1 MEDGVIYTWG
11 GIDALVVLFDG
22 LRLLFDP
29 ATTTFFSGTGGLGL
43 GVATTLAAMI
53 ALIGTMNQY
62 VSTQRL
68 QMQGPL
74 MGLFIYALVA
84 VPTVDRMYIS
94 DVNTGKTLPVY
105 DVPLGL
111 AIVGYGMSL
120 ISFRTS
126 ELMENAFQSVPIEGT
141 AFESTLTGGNGFLS
155 PVKTLYALRASALQ
169 ELDEPLMY
177 NMYSYTK
184 YCLHASADEKLADD
198 AAATNVFK
206 PDEMKRRADPFS
218 YMMDVALIS
227 PDHLNTLAEFMDPT
241 TGDETFQTCQ
251 DVRDVLDG
259 GAGDVG
265 SLDNYL
271 DSSTRFGASRLR
283 ALSTSNEAVTQN
295 CADGGACLDSVSAI
309 TTNYELLG
317 QLLGGVTNARNF
329 HRVRVMRDF
338 NGLVS
343 GAQEID
349 PDSAMLAVANIN
361 ESIQTAQ
368 LQEAIE
374 GETFLNFMMPATN
387 FIIMLFYALFPLAM
401 LIMITKGMGAAQ
413 YLGGYLLIGIWGYSI
428 FPVATAINYITIANT
443 REAVSALLN
452 MDGFTPFAYDM
463 ILDSTANYL
472 AVGSNLLAAAP
483 IVTLAVITGSVFALT
498 SVASS
503 AAAPAGAAGSI
514 AGRSSPQSHGQISE
528 LGLSPYM
535 TDHKGNPN
543 VSPVQTHSFDAA
555 SSITASAAYTNSSS
569 QKIAANDVQTAKEN
583 LAAAKQQTTDS
594 VRQLISRNTAGN
606 ASADETVLANAY
618 QSAGKQVLEQ
628 AGINTT
634 GYSDSEKKA
643 LETAAGYI
651 GTGTVGLGLSGEF
664 GSQTLAKG
672 LSYLTGID
680 MNQGGGSNQPSAQ
693 SRGQVDP
700 SAPPGSSDNPTSSIG
715 NGRQS
720 PGGLGASV
728 RADAGLTG
736 GAVGSTRSIDG
747 TSNETSR
754 SGSNSTKTGKTEDV
768 TTTNGTSTNNSGSV
782 KLSDEQQR
790 VIEQHQSDLTQAS
803 AEYAKATERQRMY
816 SSDAA
821 VGEQFTQGKKLDL
834 NDVQSKMNFTSS
846 QAVLDYMSDHIDN
859 GLKGDLTP
867 KQLEAVKAH
876 YENNAERERNIKVP
890 GAKDATSM
898 LVGAF
903 NAADSTAF
911 DYTQIAENPKS
922 NNPENL
928 TKEQAEQVAEVLS
941 GLDSQLFSEINGV
954 SANHKIQT
962 NAKSVVE
969 GSNQAVEGNRVEA
982 RASQETSGINY
993 DNMGAAPTPTPLE
1006 QIKGT
1011 TESLQS
1017 TGGNSER
1024 VGSEYGRFFSPESIQ
1039 NTIDSNAGS
1048 LGVSQGTPYRELNE
1062 EQQNQVLAHQ
1072 TNQALDAVMGL
1083 PGIDSSNYESTLSTI
1098 GSAGIGQSSNEKN
1111 LQAIDVG
1118 QAIMSD
1124 VANNFNDS
1132 VNERKGEI
1140 SQKEGDYVA
1149 AHDNNS
1155 NQIVSKSGYGTSS
1168 DFIPSMAS
1176 TLPNM
1181 QNDRYDVDVMS
1192 SSNQTDGETLSDQQN
1207 NWNGQLQAA
1216 LQKEVSDGNIS
1227 SPAAQQIFDAHKID
1241 VGSDTTVRQ
1250 AYAGLVSGNVSG
1262 NYDVADSATEHLVD
1276 SAKNS
1281 FFNEVSKESGSLTDR
1296 MSASYSGAPSPIE
1309 AVNTQ
1314 RENARFSTPQN
1325 LAYLSEV
1332 RDSVKARGGD
1342 VSGLSDAELRDKIGA
1357 PYTDTASGSN
1367 LFRSE
1372 DRIVAGIVNDMV
1384 NRLPENMSARE
1395 ATRIIQEPI
1404 FQVQGASTSPL
1415 NQNGNSSKIK

>member
-1 MEDGVIYTWG
+1 
-11 GIDALVVLFDG
+11 
-22 LRLLFDP
+22 
-29 ATTTFFSGTGGLGL
+29 
-43 GVATTLAAMI
+43 
-53 ALIGTMNQY
+53 
-62 VSTQRL
+62 
-68 QMQGPL
+68 
-74 MGLFIYALVA
+74 
-84 VPTVDRMYIS
+84 
-94 DVNTGKTLPVY
+94 
-105 DVPLGL
+105 
-111 AIVGYGMSL
+111 
-120 ISFRTS
+120 
-126 ELMENAFQSVPIEGT
+126 
-141 AFESTLTGGNGFLS
+141 
-155 PVKTLYALRASALQ
+155 
-169 ELDEPLMY
+169 
-177 NMYSYTK
+177 
-184 YCLHASADEKLADD
+184 
-198 AAATNVFK
+198 
-206 PDEMKRRADPFS
+206 
-218 YMMDVALIS
+218 
-227 PDHLNTLAEFMDPT
+227 
-241 TGDETFQTCQ
+241 
-251 DVRDVLDG
+251 
-259 GAGDVG
+259 
-265 SLDNYL
+265 
-271 DSSTRFGASRLR
+271 
-283 ALSTSNEAVTQN
+283 
-295 CADGGACLDSVSAI
+295 
-309 TTNYELLG
+309 
-317 QLLGGVTNARNF
+317 
-329 HRVRVMRDF
+329 MRDF

-401 LIMITKGMGAAQ
+401 LIMITKGMAAAQ

-583 LAAAKQQTTDS
+583 LEAAKQQTTDS
-594 VRQLISRNTAGN
+594 VRQLISRNTAGTTN
-606 ASADETVLANAY
+606 ADETVLANAY

-628 AGINTT
+628 AGISTN
-634 GYSDSEKKA
+634 GYSDKEITA

-651 GTGTVGLGLSGEF
+651 GTGTIGLGVSGEF
-664 GSQTLAKG
+664 GSQNLAKG

-700 SAPPGSSDNPTSSIG
+700 SATPGSSDNPTSSIG

-736 GAVGSTRSIDG
+736 GAVGSTRSIDQN
-747 TSNETSR
+747 SNETSR

-790 VIEQHQSDLTQAS
+790 VIEQHQSDITQAS

-876 YENNAERERNIKVP
+876 YENNAERERDRKVP

-911 DYTQIAENPKS
+911 DYTQISENPKS
-922 NNPENL
+922 NNPQNL
-928 TKEQAEQVAEVLS
+928 TKEQAKQVAEVLS

-954 SANHKIQT
+954 SANHAIQK
-962 NAKSVVE
+962 NAKSVEE

-1048 LGVSQGTPYRELNE
+1048 LGVSQGTPYGKLNE

-1098 GSAGIGQSSNEKN
+1098 DSAGIGQSSNEKN
-1111 LQAIDVG
+1111 LQAIDAG

-1132 VNERKGEI
+1132 VNERKDEI

-1155 NQIVSKSGYGTSS
+1155 SQIVSKSGYGTSS

>member
-184 YCLHASADEKLADD
+184 YCLHASADKKLADN

-218 YMMDVALIS
+218 YMMDEALIS

-241 TGDETFQTCQ
+241 TGDETFQTCE

-443 REAVSALLN
+443 REAVSALIN

-543 VSPVQTHSFDAA
+543 VSPVQPHSFDAA

-583 LAAAKQQTTDS
+583 LAVAKQQTTDS

-606 ASADETVLANAY
+606 ASADETVLATAY
-618 QSAGKQVLEQ
+618 QAAGKQVLEQ
-628 AGINTT
+628 AGINTN
-634 GYSDSEKKA
+634 GYSDSEKAA

-651 GTGTVGLGLSGEF
+651 GTGTIGLGVSGEF
-664 GSQTLAKG
+664 GTAGLTKAISQ
-672 LSYLTGID
+672 LTDID

-700 SAPPGSSDNPTSSIG
+700 SATPGSSDNPTSSIG
-715 NGRQS
+715 KGRQS

-736 GAVGSTRSIDG
+736 GAVGSTRSIDEN
-747 TSNETSR
+747 SNETSR

-790 VIEQHQSDLTQAS
+790 VIEQHQSDITQAS

-834 NDVQSKMNFTSS
+834 NDVQSKMNFTTS

-859 GLKGDLTP
+859 GLGGHLTP
-867 KQLEAVKAH
+867 KQLEAVKSH

-928 TKEQAEQVAEVLS
+928 TKEQAKQVAEVLS

-962 NAKSVVE
+962 NAQSVGE
-969 GSNQAVEGNRVEA
+969 GSKQAVEGNRVEA

-1006 QIKGT
+1006 QINGT

-1048 LGVSQGTPYRELNE
+1048 LGVSQGTPYGKLNE

-1098 GSAGIGQSSNEKN
+1098 DSAGIGQSSNEKN
-1111 LQAIDVG
+1111 LQAIDAG
-1118 QAIMSD
+1118 QAILSD

-1132 VNERKGEI
+1132 VKERKAEI

-1155 NQIVSKSGYGTSS
+1155 SQIVSKSGYGTSS

-1181 QNDRYDVDVMS
+1181 QNDRDDVDVLS
-1192 SSNQTDGETLSDQQN
+1192 SSNQTDGETLSVQQN
-1207 NWNGQLQAA
+1207 NWNGQLQAT

-1241 VGSDTTVRQ
+1241 VGSDTTLRQ
-1250 AYAGLVSGNVSG
+1250 AYGGLVSGNVSG

-1314 RENARFSTPQN
+1314 RENARFTHEQN
-1325 LAYLSEV
+1325 LSYLATV
-1332 RDSVKARGGD
+1332 RDGVQSQGGD
-1342 VSGLSDAELRDKIGA
+1342 VSGFSDEKIMSDYGYFTKNSPSA
-1357 PYTDTASGSN
+1357 HTTSVKDDVVNAM
-1367 LFRSE
+1367 
-1372 DRIVAGIVNDMV
+1372 VNDMV
-1384 NRLPENMSARE
+1384 ERLPQNMSARE

-1404 FQVQGASTSPL
+1404 FQVEGASTSPF